1 MPLISYL
8 FICRKKQEVRFYG
21 IASQIKLLLDM
32 PEKVRP
38 SKKKKKKE
46 RKKKKLVFR
55 PCF

>member
-1 MPLISYL
+1 
-8 FICRKKQEVRFYG
+8 
-21 IASQIKLLLDM
+21 M

-55 PCF
+55 PCFWNSNERDSPYILSLMK